1 VIVTRECLEFFGL
14 LSQAKGRCTGK
25 MILESST
32 AERAFPEIGVHKG
45 EFYINI
51 LSSKDHG
58 LKTGDELIHANEI

>member
-1 VIVTRECLEFFGL
+1 VIVTQECQEFFSL
-14 LSQAKGRCTGK
+14 LSQAKDRCKGK

-58 LKTGDELIHANEI
+58 LKTGDELIVDEI